1 MYVSEVRYGSKPA
14 LGRADT
20 THLSTPKD
28 DWKKMTPNRQDR
40 EKAVKQ
46 ALANGALEGLKPGP
60 QFKDL
65 LDRYI
70 AGEISL
76 GDAIEYTKNQY
87 QQSPDTTEKIS
98 E

>member
-1 MYVSEVRYGSKPA
+1 MI
-14 LGRADT
+14 
-20 THLSTPKD
+20 
-28 DWKKMTPNRQDR
+28 PNREDR

-46 ALANGALEGLKPGP
+46 ALANGALEGLKPSP

-65 LDRYI
+65 LDLYI

-76 GDAIEYTKNQY
+76 AYAIEYTKNQY
-87 QQSPDTTEKIS
+87 QQSLDTTEKIS

>member
-1 MYVSEVRYGSKPA
+1 MPKKLLLWVEPA
-14 LGRADT
+14 FGLAQY
-20 THLSTPKD
+20 LSIPKNSS
-28 DWKKMTPNRQDR
+28 KMTPNKQDR
-40 EKAVKQ
+40 EKTVKQ

-60 QFKDL
+60 QFKAL

-76 GDAIEYTKNQY
+76 SYAIEHTKAQY
-87 QQSPDTTEKIS
+87 QQSPNATRKMS